1 MKSKCELC
9 TKKKNLFEVM
19 NEGKEIKACS
29 VCITDNLLT
38 GWSK

>member
-1 MKSKCELC
+1 MCEVC
-9 TKKKNLFEVM
+9 NNKKKNLFAVQL
-19 NEGKEIKACS
+19 EGKDIKACS